1 MPEGGSSLIP
11 GPPHGRF
18 RAEARSGEQGLT
30 SVEYALI
37 AAVVGLLL
45 TGGVYYLYT
54 GIQARFDHS
63 EQCATSAWE
72 GASAD
77 C

>member
-1 MPEGGSSLIP
+1 LIP
-11 GPPHGRF
+11 GPHGRF

-37 AAVVGLLL
+37 AAVVVLLL
-45 TGGVYYLYT
+45 TGGVYYLFT
-54 GIQARFDHS
+54 GIQARFDRS
-63 EQCATSAWE
+63 EQCASSAWE